1 MILNN
6 IYNNDSVLQLKEFP
20 DNSIDLI
27 LTSPPYDDLRF
38 YGNKDKKELEN
49 SWNYETFKKIAKE
62 CSRVLKDG
70 GVIIWVVND
79 ATINESESGT
89 SFKQALYFKEEC
101 CLKLFDTMIY
111 SKSSFAYPSK
121 NKYHQLFEYMFV
133 FSKGNPKT
141 FNPIEDRINKYFNVK
156 RWGKYTTRLK
166 NGELENVQSKDLAII
181 SKNFFGKRN
190 NIWQYS
196 TGSNVSTTDKIAFE
210 HPAIFPEMLAI
221 DNILSWT
228 NENDIV
234 LDPFCGSGTT
244 VKAAKILKRNF
255 IGIELN
261 KNYIPIIEERL
272 KIADTIEIEKYTSY
286 LKITKEK
293 VIKKLKKEIKEKEAL
308 IARLEL
314 L

>member
-6 IYNNDSVLQLKEFP
+6 IYNNDSIIQLKEFP
-20 DNSIDLI
+20 DNSIDMI

-38 YGNKDKKELEN
+38 YGSDKKGVDSL
-49 SWNYETFKKIAKE
+49 WNFEVFKKIAKE

-70 GVIIWVVND
+70 GVIVWVVND
-79 ATINESESGT
+79 STIKESETGT
-89 SFKQALYFKEEC
+89 SFKQALYFKDEC
-101 CLKLFDTMIY
+101 NLKLFDTMIY

-166 NGELENVQSKDLAII
+166 DGTLENVISKDFAVI
-181 SKNFFGKRN
+181 SKQFFGKRN

-196 TGSNVSTTDKIAFE
+196 AGSNVSTSDKIAFE
-210 HPAIFPEMLAI
+210 HPAIFPEALAI

-244 VKAAKILKRNF
+244 VKAAKVLKRKF
-255 IGIELN
+255 IGIEIN
-261 KNYIPIIEERL
+261 KDYIPIIEERL
-272 KIADTIEIEKYTSY
+272 KIADSIDVEKYTSH
-286 LKITKEK
+286 LNVTKEK
-293 VIKKLKKEIKEKEAL
+293 VIKKLKKEIKEKEDL
-308 IARLEL
+308 IKRLESL
-314 L
+314 